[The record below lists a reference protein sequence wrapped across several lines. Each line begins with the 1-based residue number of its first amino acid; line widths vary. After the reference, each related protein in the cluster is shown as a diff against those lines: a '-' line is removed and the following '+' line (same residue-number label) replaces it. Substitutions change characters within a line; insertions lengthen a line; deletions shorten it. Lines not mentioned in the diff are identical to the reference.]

1 MHATSATHTFE
12 PSLFWEDSIKAVHVS
27 GKGSA
32 AVIARTVAGKE
43 FKLSSPKI
51 VPLETHQG
59 WMCIQFTALDGPF
72 HFPHAKRILITAT
85 GDIENTGMGWKN
97 AEKTSVGRDWG
108 KAPVL
113 VEGPAAKIELP
124 GGGKF
129 KAWALDERG
138 QRRAE
143 IPVPNG
149 ILEIGPQH
157 STLWYEVERQ

>member
-1 MHATSATHTFE
+1 MASAGYFQTGTVWIYFPKNLDPGVTYVVSRQNWACFQLTVLDRDERATFST
-12 PSLFWEDSIKAVHVS
+12 
-27 GKGSA
+27 
-32 AVIARTVAGKE
+32 
-43 FKLSSPKI
+43 
-51 VPLETHQG
+51 
-59 WMCIQFTALDGPF
+59 
-72 HFPHAKRILITAT
+72 AKRILITAT

-124 GGGKF
+124 QGEKGGKF

-143 IPVPNG
+143 IPVTNG
-149 ILEIGPQH
+149 TLEIGPQH
-157 STLWYEVERQ
+157 RTLWYEVERQP